1 MRLLPRCCRKIQAG
15 HGIVGFGLW
24 GFLYNRRNWLFGKFQ
39 LAIFMRAGINPA
51 PTRLEVFVGMGF
63 IPIRKRAI
71 TGVFRITILIFI
83 LCCSNRKRTYANL
96 SFSDAYDSTVC
107 QGFFLLN
114 NNTLQIAID
123 VFIPQPVPVGI
134 RTPPLTMPHIA
145 MPVGYPPPPDRG
157 KHQ

>member
-71 TGVFRITILIFI
+71 TGVFRISRNQNFAFAFI
-83 LCCSNRKRTYANL
+83 P
-96 SFSDAYDSTVC
+96 SDAGVGRT
-107 QGFFLLN
+107 QGSPLRWNDRIDFMVIRFLPV
-114 NNTLQIAID
+114 THFVHCKWLQA
-123 VFIPQPVPVGI
+123 
-134 RTPPLTMPHIA
+134 RHS
-145 MPVGYPPPPDRG
+145 G
-157 KHQ
+157 KRRSPGSF